1 MIQEPFKHGRL
12 MCHYTYSILQDEE
25 VSAATNNVNVGK
37 ENFFYKY
44 VVGSFIDTS
53 FSLQ

>member
-1 MIQEPFKHGRL
+1 

-25 VSAATNNVNVGK
+25 VSAATNNVYVRK
-37 ENFFYKY
+37 EKIFYKY